1 MMSSINLNSLRQ
13 LNQISRRYNV
23 FHLFKK
29 VYLAADDA
37 IDVNNNRIVI
47 SETNGFGMLID
58 LDAVSHGTLKDYATS
73 LEELV
78 GPGKKYENFL
88 QLLNAINHFCD
99 ESATK
104 VIIYCDK
111 TAFLKIAVLWL
122 KVLLP
127 NANMDDCYGIVSSY
141 QFQNRMFGTSE
152 YASVTR
158 AYRLNQVSEYIT
170 IQEFNQVFTA
180 TSVDTAAFAG
190 FINLVKP
197 HLSIEFILATYIS
210 NQSCKEELRKIAFD
224 KLKVGMQQYLYE
236 CKDFI
241 LSNML
246 NKPVFDKFS
255 PTVNY
260 TLGNLEE
267 ITRDPAFDIW
277 FDTSL
282 WDIES
287 IGIPS
292 SKSKFYFDRMS
303 PSQFDK
309 FKAHM
314 TIYLD
319 QNNIYINPEAII
331 GDMTWID
338 WILENL
344 NMCRNA
350 TLSDSDLTKL
360 VEYQLSDK
368 KPNAQFTVFEV
379 TEKDR
384 YNMFILNQIKQAVA
398 DSQNSKL
405 NPFVLA

>member
-1 MMSSINLNSLRQ
+1 M
-13 LNQISRRYNV
+13 
-23 FHLFKK
+23 FHLFKN
-29 VYLAADDA
+29 VYLASDDV

-58 LDAVSHGTLKDYATS
+58 LDSVAHGTLNDFATS
-73 LEELV
+73 LDELI
-78 GPGKKYENFL
+78 GSGKKYENFL
-88 QLLNAINHFCD
+88 QFINSVNHFSD

-111 TAFLKIAVLWL
+111 TAFLQLSVHWL
-122 KVLLP
+122 KALLP
-127 NANMDDCYGIVSSY
+127 NATMDDLYGVVSSY

-152 YASVTR
+152 YAAVTR
-158 AYRLNQVSEYIT
+158 AYRLNQVSDYIT
-170 IQEFNQVFTA
+170 IQEFNQVFTS
-180 TSVDTAAFAG
+180 TVVNTAVYEG

-197 HLSIEFILATYIS
+197 HLSIEFILASYIS
-210 NQSCKEELRKIAFD
+210 NKSCKEELRSIAYS

-241 LSNML
+241 LSNIL

-255 PTVNY
+255 PTVIY
-260 TLGNLEE
+260 SLTNLEE

-277 FDTSL
+277 FDTAL

-292 SKSKFYFDRMS
+292 SKSKFHFDRMS

-314 TIYLD
+314 EIFLEQNTIF
-319 QNNIYINPEAII
+319 INPEPVFENL
-331 GDMTWID
+331 TWVE

-344 NMCRNA
+344 NMCRA
-350 TLSDSDLTKL
+350 STLSDSDLNKL
-360 VEYQLSDK
+360 VEYQISSN

-384 YNMFILNQIKQAVA
+384 YNMYILNQIKQAVA
-398 DSQNSKL
+398 DSQNNKL
-405 NPFVLA
+405 QPFVLA